1 VSTIPLELVE
11 RDAALHDLLARFER
25 EAVVGIDTEAASF
38 HRYKD
43 RVYLLQL
50 SSRTAT
56 AIVDPL
62 GTGGL
67 GPIGP
72 WLGTGRTEF
81 VFHDADYDL
90 RLLRLEYG
98 FEVGRLF
105 DTRIAAQ
112 FLNEPSVGLGALLE
126 SRFGVKTDK
135 RFQRADWS
143 LRPLEAD
150 MLEYAATDTHYL
162 IPLRDQFHDELVRI
176 GRFAWVQE
184 EFELLTKVEW
194 GEPESPD
201 EGFLRMKGA
210 RRLDRRGLAVLREL
224 HRWREDTASRLDRA
238 QFRILGNDSILHLA
252 TSRPTTIPALEQV
265 PGMGRETIARRGAEL
280 LEAIGR
286 GLRVPDA
293 ELPAFP
299 RPPRVRPDPAFD
311 VRLEQLKAWRLGLAE
326 RIGLPVGL
334 VAPNALLEGVA
345 RRTPHSLEELATVP
359 GIRRWQVG
367 EFGGEL
373 LGVIARAP

>member
-11 RDAALHDLLARFER
+11 RDTTLHHLLARFER

-38 HRYKD
+38 HRYRD

-50 SSRTAT
+50 SSPTTT

-67 GPIGP
+67 APIGP
-72 WLGTGRTEF
+72 WLAAGQTEF

-98 FEVGRLF
+98 FQVARIF
-105 DTRIAAQ
+105 DTRVAAQ

-162 IPLRDQFHDELVRI
+162 IPLRDQFHAELAQA
-176 GRFAWVQE
+176 GRLAWVEE

-194 GEPESPD
+194 GEPDSPD

-224 HRWREDTASRLDRA
+224 HRWREETASRLDRA
-238 QFRILGNDSILHLA
+238 QFRVLGNDPILHLA
-252 TSRPTTIPALEQV
+252 ASRPTTMAALEQV
-265 PGMGRETIARRGAEL
+265 PGIGRETISRRGAEL

-286 GLRVPDA
+286 GLRIPEAD
-293 ELPAFP
+293 LPGFP
-299 RPPRVRPDPAFD
+299 RPPRVRPDPAFE
-311 VRLEQLKAWRLGLAE
+311 VRLEHLKTWRLGLAE
-326 RIGLPVGL
+326 RIGLPIGL
-334 VAPNALLEGVA
+334 VAPNASLEGVA
-345 RRTPHSLEELATVP
+345 RRIPHTLEELAEVP

-367 EFGGEL
+367 EFGAEL
-373 LGVIARAP
+373 LRVVARAP